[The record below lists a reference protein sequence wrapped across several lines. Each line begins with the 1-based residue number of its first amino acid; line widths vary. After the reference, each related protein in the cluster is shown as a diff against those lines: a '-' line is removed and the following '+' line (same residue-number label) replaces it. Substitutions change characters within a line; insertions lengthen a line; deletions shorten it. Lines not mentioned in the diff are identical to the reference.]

1 MSALLS
7 RRAALLL
14 PLAGC
19 AEMRAPR
26 VASAVPPELVGLAAD
41 PLRAGASLA
50 AGLFAE
56 EGRALA
62 GDAARAARGFALLE
76 GLALD
81 AAASP
86 RLAPIPGLVRLLGEA
101 VQETRR
107 SAGLS
112 ADAPGA
118 EAVAAYMEAAASL
131 DLGER
136 GGAVAALA
144 PPRFT
149 PGGEGALARLASPG
163 TLPVAAIATARLE
176 QALRAT
182 APLAVPDRDIALQPG
197 GPAGR

>member
-1 MSALLS
+1 LS
-7 RRAALLL
+7 PRLPRRAALLL

-19 AEMRAPR
+19 AEMRAPA
-26 VASAVPPELVGLAAD
+26 VPSAVPPELVGFAAD

-56 EGRALA
+56 EARGLA

-86 RLAPIPGLVRLLGEA
+86 RLAPIPGVVRLLGEA
-101 VQETRR
+101 VAETRR
-107 SAGLS
+107 AAGLS
-112 ADAPGA
+112 AGVPGA
-118 EAVAAYMEAAASL
+118 EAITAYLAAAAHL
-131 DLGER
+131 DR
-136 GGAVAALA
+136 GDRTAAATALA

-149 PGGEGALARLASPG
+149 PGGEGALARLAAPG
-163 TLPVAAIATARLE
+163 ALPVAGIATARLE

-182 APLAVPDRDIALQPG
+182 APLAMPDRDLTLQPG
-197 GPAGR
+197 VPAGR